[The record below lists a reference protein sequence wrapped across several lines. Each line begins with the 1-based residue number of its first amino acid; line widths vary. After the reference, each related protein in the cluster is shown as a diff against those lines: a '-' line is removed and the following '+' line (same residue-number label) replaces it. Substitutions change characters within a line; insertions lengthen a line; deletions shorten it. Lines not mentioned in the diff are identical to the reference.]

1 MNFEVNFKLSITLTS
16 SVFGL
21 IIFCENTSKFI
32 RVLIRTLFLLGY
44 LKRFNMG
51 RVNPKILTLYSKQK
65 ISQNFITSS
74 RKIPYLSKKVDP
86 IWKPIFVTFFVS
98 YHNFFFPLAGCLW
111 TRKYGQL
118 FQNSSEV
125 KGVTGSMNFPLIRVS
140 KSFEL
145 TKWLFRAHFAKFNDG
160 KPWQSTSWT
169 IKTCILKLWSVT
181 TLCIWKSDSFVIL
194 EV

>member
-1 MNFEVNFKLSITLTS
+1 MAICFRALLTHFGSAENDMLTRIRFQTKSFIFLRKKLSSLDESKLSKFRRTSITVIQSISVYGLLNLTLHNEQYKSFMSAKTLSEPAMNFEVNFKLSITLTS

-86 IWKPIFVTFFVS
+86 I
-98 YHNFFFPLAGCLW
+98 
-111 TRKYGQL
+111 
-118 FQNSSEV
+118 
-125 KGVTGSMNFPLIRVS
+125 
-140 KSFEL
+140 
-145 TKWLFRAHFAKFNDG
+145 
-160 KPWQSTSWT
+160 
-169 IKTCILKLWSVT
+169 
-181 TLCIWKSDSFVIL
+181 
-194 EV
+194 

>member
-125 KGVTGSMNFPLIRVS
+125 NS
-140 KSFEL
+140 SFKIL
-145 TKWLFRAHFAKFNDG
+145 RINKVII
-160 KPWQSTSWT
+160 QSTFCEIQRW
-169 IKTCILKLWSVT
+169 KTVAVDKLDYKNLHSKIMIGDHTLYLK
-181 TLCIWKSDSFVIL
+181 IG
-194 EV
+194 